1 MVLGRRRH
9 FATNVVFL
17 AVVYF
22 CFIYTV
28 KGTSEGDAPSGR
40 SAEIM
45 THMFGAVKPYA
56 YQQKKTEAKQ
66 PVEKSSVEK
75 GAAVPKQA
83 VDEFSITDNSK
94 MPTVDPA
101 KFEEKRPAVVQAE
114 PTKKAEAAPSPPKE
128 QNVAK
133 PSPPKEQNV
142 AKPSAPQHAE
152 PKRVAAPTVA
162 KPFVTPKQADKL
174 FDRVFSKEGNGK
186 TATAE
191 TTAKRKNKPEI
202 ATSLVEEKGKTAHN
216 PRENDGRWVKNLR
229 GIFKRTSKP
238 ILNEA
243 FVEERAQKIAK
254 AEENRRRK
262 ALERKQ
268 QQEAAAKATILVETK
283 EASRQQARAAEPMQ
297 NDDRLQTMNTAQTMS
312 AVTALNNPQFAHPVN
327 SLWNPLNQ
335 GSTPQAD
342 TYASAP
348 SPGFVNQPV
357 STVPNGNMVPPH
369 SDYQSGYQAGLA
381 AAQQNAPSLL
391 QMNNNN
397 NRMVQPM
404 RYQQQQQPMRF
415 QQQQQPM
422 GFQQQQQ
429 PMGFQQQQQPMRFQ
443 QQPRA
448 QVPTQANSYK
458 AGYAAAK
465 REQQGYQAG
474 FKAAMKMQMNANT
487 KPGATFARQQE
498 QVKEK
503 LAHTPS
509 QKLIPRSIL
518 KIDDPGMT
526 AKIEAGAPAV
536 PRNSAFLEA
545 AAKLNAKKDAP
556 VYNGNYL
563 QNWPPPSEQHTN
575 LMAPLLARS
584 GIAPAV
590 PPPTP
595 PQIGMSP
602 APPVSSRVLNTP
614 DVLPQAP
621 PPTHASDARYPT
633 QSDAHTWDGG
643 HGTEKVNKE
652 SEGEPLIKSPQMTPF
667 GKDDT
672 MNAMG

>member
-114 PTKKAEAAPSPPKE
+114 PTKKAEAA
-128 QNVAK
+128 

-415 QQQQQPM
+415 QQQ
-422 GFQQQQQ
+422 
-429 PMGFQQQQQPMRFQ
+429 
-443 QQPRA
+443 PRA

>member
-1 MVLGRRRH
+1 MVLGRRRQ

-17 AVVYF
+17 AIVYF

-114 PTKKAEAAPSPPKE
+114 PTKKAEAA
-128 QNVAK
+128 

-415 QQQQQPM
+415 QQQ
-422 GFQQQQQ
+422 
-429 PMGFQQQQQPMRFQ
+429 
-443 QQPRA
+443 PRA